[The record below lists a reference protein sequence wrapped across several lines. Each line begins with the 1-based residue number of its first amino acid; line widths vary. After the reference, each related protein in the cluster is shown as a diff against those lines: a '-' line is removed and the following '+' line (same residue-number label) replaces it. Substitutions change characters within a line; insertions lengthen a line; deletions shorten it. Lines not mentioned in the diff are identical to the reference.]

1 MASLLTPTA
10 LRRGFEIFLLIS
22 IASYVG
28 VLFYGNDAGAFVAS
42 LGTIQWGWVLVG
54 LGLASMDWIGGGLRL
69 WVLAREVHP
78 KPPVGPL
85 MIAGGMGAWGAYVT
99 PMQTGSSPIQIYAM
113 KRAGIPVPKSITIVL
128 ISFIAT
134 VIFFAL
140 SGPLAL
146 ALGAGQSLGAKGN
159 VLGLSLLD
167 LFKGSMAIF
176 GILGVLLMTV
186 MVAPKLISR
195 AVHRIA
201 EALSRRSAKMAARL
215 EGVRTGIDQ
224 MHESMAAFNTPRG
237 WLSLVWATIISGPSH
252 ANKLLAGYVA
262 LRAVGIE
269 ANFVDVL
276 LLQTLITFLLYF
288 APTPGA
294 SGVAEFL
301 SAAVMSVYLPR
312 ELVPLYTLIWRC
324 ILSWF
329 TIAAGFAVFSSW
341 VRKGLKAIE
350 VPAP

>member
-10 LRRGFEIFLLIS
+10 LRRGFEIFLIIS

-78 KPPVGPL
+78 KPPLGPL

-134 VIFFAL
+134 VVFFAL

-201 EALSRRSAKMAARL
+201 EALSRRSTKMAARL
-215 EGVRTGIDQ
+215 EGVRAGIDQ

-237 WLSLVWATIISGPSH
+237 WLSLVWATVISGPSH

>member
-28 VLFYGNDAGAFVAS
+28 VLFYGNDAGAFMAS

-54 LGLASMDWIGGGLRL
+54 VGLASMDWIGGGLRL

-134 VIFFAL
+134 VVFFAL

-146 ALGAGQSLGAKGN
+146 ALGAGQSLGSKGN

-186 MVAPKLISR
+186 MIAPTLISR
-195 AVHRIA
+195 VVHRLA
-201 EALSRRSAKMAARL
+201 EALSRRSATMAARL
-215 EGVRTGIDQ
+215 EGIRVGIDQ
-224 MHESMAAFNTPRG
+224 MHESMAAFKSPRG

-341 VRKGLKAIE
+341 VRQGLKAIE
-350 VPAP
+350 VPDP